1 MAPELSEFLN
11 SNASAVFGLVGA
23 LGGALLSFAATLI
36 LKRRE
41 FDLQT
46 RARLLDRQISA
57 HEGML
62 QLAMEMRTMVA
73 PGGLD
78 EAGEMLRGPSVLRSK
93 ANFESWFQRF
103 TLLQTQGS
111 TWLTTETKREVSL
124 VQDYLATLYIHLSDV
139 PDDQCFRLGCL
150 IRQDFIDLSSSL
162 ETIAFRFF
170 EKGVRRLRLDSPRS
184 WHKYKPEVTERRL
197 NAFQLFKQLP
207 KVKVTKQRVD

>member
-1 MAPELSEFLN
+1 MATDLVQFLN

-23 LGGALLSFAATLI
+23 LGGALLSFVATLI

-46 RARLLDRQISA
+46 RAKLLDRQISA
-57 HEGML
+57 HEAIL

-78 EAGEMLRGPSVLRSK
+78 ETGEMLRGPSILCSK
-93 ANFESWFQRF
+93 ADFESWFQRY

-124 VQDYLATLYIHLSDV
+124 VQDYLATLHIHLSEV

-162 ETIAFRFF
+162 EKIAFRFF
-170 EKGVRRLRLDSPRS
+170 EKGVRRLRLDSPRN
-184 WHKYKPEVTERRL
+184 WHKYKPEVTVRKL
-197 NAFQLFKQLP
+197 GAFQLFKQLP
-207 KVKVTKQRVD
+207 KVKVTK